1 MRKTKALTLIELLI
15 VAAVVA
21 VLAAIAVA
29 NVQEARIRSQASRV
43 KSNQRA
49 MSVALESFYADHK
62 WYPPDGFPWNSGITC
77 PWIQTELVPTWFA
90 SMNAAYNYN
99 FWRTDNMIFLTTPV
113 AYVDFAQIHDPFSEN
128 EPTGWWKGS
137 MIWMNYQDRN
147 KYYQHS
153 GWPQPIER
161 VPNVDGIRYPQWEI
175 TSIGPDL
182 SKDNTTSTN
191 PAQAHPEIIYDPT
204 NGTVSIGNIFRDR

>member
-90 SMNAAYNYN
+90 SMNAAYN
-99 FWRTDNMIFLTTPV
+99 
-113 AYVDFAQIHDPFSEN
+113 SEN